1 MPVPSR
7 LVGPMSQHLV
17 APCTP
22 TVAAGEHVERG
33 QLIGDVEAMVSAP
46 VHSPV
51 AGTVTAVLSTLT
63 TGGTRVTAVAIE
75 PDADQDVESFVTVP
89 DTGDHRARVRAAG
102 IVGMGGATFPSVVKL
117 TPPKDMPV
125 QTVILN
131 GCECEPFLTCDHR
144 LMLEQPERVMAGAE
158 YIREMVGA
166 DRVVVAVESNK
177 PDAADALRAAA
188 GNGAEIV
195 VLPTR
200 YPQGAEKQL
209 IYALLQ
215 KEVPHGKL
223 PAATGALVHNVATA
237 AAIADALDYGKPL
250 IERVVTVTG
259 EVARPGNYL
268 VPVGTLVGDLIDY
281 AGGLTGDVER
291 IIAGGPMTGQALGS
305 LDVPVTKGTSGIVA
319 LSRGTVAPA
328 LSDDQPCIR
337 CGRCPEACPMGLEPY
352 LLATYSGKR
361 LNDAAAERHVV
372 DCIECGVCSYV
383 CPTRRP
389 LLQLIRLGKAAAMAK
404 GK

>member
-1 MPVPSR
+1 
-7 LVGPMSQHLV
+7 
-17 APCTP
+17 
-22 TVAAGEHVERG
+22 
-33 QLIGDVEAMVSAP
+33 
-46 VHSPV
+46 
-51 AGTVTAVLSTLT
+51 
-63 TGGTRVTAVAIE
+63 
-75 PDADQDVESFVTVP
+75 
-89 DTGDHRARVRAAG
+89 
-102 IVGMGGATFPSVVKL
+102 
-117 TPPKDMPV
+117 
-125 QTVILN
+125 
-131 GCECEPFLTCDHR
+131 
-144 LMLEQPERVMAGAE
+144 
-158 YIREMVGA
+158 
-166 DRVVVAVESNK
+166 
-177 PDAADALRAAA
+177 
-188 GNGAEIV
+188 
-195 VLPTR
+195 LP
-200 YPQGAEKQL
+200 
-209 IYALLQ
+209 I
-215 KEVPHGKL
+215 
-223 PAATGALVHNVATA
+223 
-237 AAIADALDYGKPL
+237 ALDYGKPL